1 MKTPIMTT
9 PTAAMVTP
17 DAIPTPTVS
26 TIIPGLSDTYFYII
40 VGVGGS
46 AVCVLLIGFLVCCI
60 CCVARRRQK
69 RRGTW
74 RSSVHNNGKS
84 YTITS

>member
-1 MKTPIMTT
+1 MNTPIMTT
-9 PTAAMVTP
+9 PTAAMVTT

-46 AVCVLLIGFLVCCI
+46 AVCVLLIGFLVTHTHTHTQ
-60 CCVARRRQK
+60 RNSLK
-69 RRGTW
+69 W
-74 RSSVHNNGKS
+74 P
-84 YTITS
+84 